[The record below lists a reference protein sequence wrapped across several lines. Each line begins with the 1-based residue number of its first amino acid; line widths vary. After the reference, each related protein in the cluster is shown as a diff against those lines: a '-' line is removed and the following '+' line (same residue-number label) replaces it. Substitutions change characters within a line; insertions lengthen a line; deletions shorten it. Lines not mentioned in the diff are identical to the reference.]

1 MTGGSHI
8 RAVGQDAAQ
17 NAQETANSAEALEPL
32 TLEDEWVEQTGQSY
46 GDDDEFF
53 VEAPDRSWILPA
65 AAMTAIAAWTG
76 LFAWS
81 NFQAISA
88 GAPLQQW
95 VSWISAWSLPVLLI
109 CTLWLL
115 GMRNSKREA
124 ARFSDTASQLGRETA
139 DLEAKL
145 STINREL
152 SLAREFLGTQ
162 TRELEYFGRSAT
174 ENLSTN
180 AETLQNLIKTN
191 GEKVQ
196 AIASVSDTA
205 LSNMEKLRDDLPVVT
220 NAARDASNQIGNA
233 GKTADDQLQGLI
245 VGFERLNEFGKA
257 SGREVSA
264 ISTKIEKALS
274 GFEAQVGKLD
284 KVSEARFEGL
294 KAKSKAYRKELDTRE
309 VDALAAMRRR
319 ADEVKAQADELLG
332 AFAAEEEKT
341 LDLLKTRMSAIK
353 DESGQIGDQ
362 LVQSHEESLA
372 TIHQSKE
379 RVFAEL
385 SQLAGSLYSMDEKA
399 AQSAKTRME
408 GLFKEATRFDEIL
421 AARDSAFEE
430 KLAARQSLFDSR
442 ENEARE
448 ALNSRLQTLDE
459 AINERAKKH
468 IAHAEDIAKQ
478 GEAIANKMFDFNR
491 LIEGASQL
499 SESTKERFAAS
510 LSDLT
515 SQMAANEAKLGAT
528 KASLRELTE
537 DGIRLLEIIQSG
549 TQQSRDELP
558 LAIEQAS
565 GKLAEVEQ
573 RASELNALMMSS
585 STHSENLSQYVLS
598 SADNVAKVDSA
609 IEAAKAKF
617 VQHNDDNLAQLRS
630 LQGAVEELGASSEA
644 LTERTQGQ
652 LNGAIEQLEKAT
664 QSAFAALEKNLESS
678 LENSTG
684 NFSEKAVKALEK
696 SIQGHSEEAIKRLEE
711 AANQAALTGRETAVQ
726 LRDQLSKVNDLAGNL
741 EQRVTR
747 ARAQAEEKVDNDFAR
762 RMALITESLNSH
774 AIDISKSLSS
784 EVTDTAWAAYLKG
797 DRGIFTRRAVK
808 LVDNA
813 EARELSDL
821 YESDDVFR
829 EHVSRFIHD
838 FEGMLRSVLS
848 TRDGNAL
855 GVTVLGSDMGKL
867 YVALAQAIDRLRN

>member
-1 MTGGSHI
+1 MTGGTHI

-17 NAQETANSAEALEPL
+17 NAQDTANSVEDIEPL
-32 TLEDEWVEQTGQSY
+32 ALEDEWVQEP
-46 GDDDEFF
+46 DENEEDFLA
-53 VEAPDRSWILPA
+53 APADRSWILPT
-65 AAMTAIAAWTG
+65 AAMAAIAVWTA

-81 NFQAISA
+81 NFQTITA
-88 GAPLQQW
+88 GAAMQQW

-145 STINREL
+145 GTINREL

-180 AETLQNLIKTN
+180 AEALQDLIKTN
-191 GEKVQ
+191 GDKVQ

-233 GKTADDQLQGLI
+233 GKTADEQLQGL
-245 VGFERLNEFGKA
+245 VSGFERLNDFGQA
-257 SGREVSA
+257 SGRQVGA
-264 ISTKIEKALS
+264 ISAKIEKALE
-274 GFEAQVGKLD
+274 GFETQVGKLD

-294 KAKSKAYRKELDTRE
+294 KAKSKAYRNELNNRE

-319 ADEVKAQADELLG
+319 AEEVKAQADELMT

-341 LDLLKTRMSAIK
+341 LGLLKTRMSAIK
-353 DESGQIGDQ
+353 GESDQIGDQ
-362 LVQSHEESLA
+362 LVQSHEAGLA
-372 TIHQSKE
+372 TIRQSKE
-379 RVFAEL
+379 RVFTEL
-385 SQLAGSLYSMDEKA
+385 SELAGNLFAMDEKA

-421 AARDSAFEE
+421 AARDNAFEE
-430 KLAARQSLFDSR
+430 KMAARQTLFDTR
-442 ENEARE
+442 ENEASE
-448 ALNSRLQTLDE
+448 ALNDRLKTLDD
-459 AINERAKKH
+459 AITERSKEH

-510 LSDLT
+510 LTDLT
-515 SQMAANEAKLGAT
+515 SQIAENEAKLGAT
-528 KASLRELTE
+528 KASLSELTE

-565 GKLAEVEQ
+565 GKLSEVEQ
-573 RASELNALMMSS
+573 RASELNALMLSS
-585 STHSENLSQYVLS
+585 SNLGDKLSQYALS
-598 SADNVAKVDSA
+598 SADNVAKVDGV
-609 IEAAKAKF
+609 IEAANAKF
-617 VQHNDDNLAQLRS
+617 VQHNDNNLAQLRS

-644 LTERTQGQ
+644 LTEKTQGQ
-652 LNGAIEQLEKAT
+652 LNSAIEQLERAT
-664 QSAFAALEKNLESS
+664 HSAFSALEANLESS

-696 SIQGHSEEAIKRLEE
+696 SIQGHSEEAITRLEE
-711 AANQAALTGRETAVQ
+711 AANQAAMTGRETAVQ
-726 LRDQLSKVNDLAGNL
+726 LRDQLSKVDDLAGNL

-774 AIDISKSLSS
+774 AIDISKSLSND
-784 EVTDTAWAAYLKG
+784 VTDTAWAAYLKG